1 MIRRN
6 FMYSSL
12 ACKLGIILF
21 GASLAM
27 VHAGAASAQ
36 NSGFLKDYSQLQ
48 PRKDTKGAE
57 RLVWVSDKFTRQ
69 NYQQIMIDPVEFYP
83 KPAPTEQVSAGALKD
98 IHSYIDNG
106 LRKALGA
113 TVPIASTTGPG
124 IARMRMAL
132 TAASVDKSLKAHEL
146 FPVALVFSAAKRGT
160 GTAAYSVKLMV
171 ESEIV
176 DSVTGEVLARAVR
189 EAKGVEVK
197 GDAPVTLKLAQPQI
211 DIWLTHLREEAVARL
226 GQPAK

>member
-1 MIRRN
+1 
-6 FMYSSL
+6 MYSSM
-12 ACKLGIILF
+12 ACKLGIILV

-27 VHAGAASAQ
+27 AHAGTAYAQ

-57 RLVWVSDKFTRQ
+57 RLVWVSDKLTRQ
-69 NYQQIMIDPVEFYP
+69 NYPQMMIDPVEFYP
-83 KPAPTEQVSAGALKD
+83 KPAPTEQVSMGALKD
-98 IHSYIDNG
+98 IRSYIDNG
-106 LRKALGA
+106 LRTVIGA
-113 TVPIASTTGPG
+113 TVPIASTAGPG
-124 IARMRMAL
+124 VARLRMAL
-132 TAASVDKSLKAHEL
+132 TAASVDKSLKAYEL
-146 FPVALVFSAAKRGT
+146 FPAALVFSAAKRGT
-160 GTAAYSVKLMV
+160 GTAAYGVKLMV

-189 EAKGVEVK
+189 EARGVEVK

-226 GQPAK
+226 GQAAK